1 VGDDLKMAVGGDLNF
16 SSFDGVARSHPRFS
30 GPRGWSPRFLAL
42 FSSSY
47 PVQLLREATNLVAAV
62 FASGSRVWFGA
73 GQNSGAMAAY
83 L

>member
-1 VGDDLKMAVGGDLNF
+1 MAVSGDLDF
-16 SSFDGVARSHPRFS
+16 SSFDGVARSHPRS
-30 GPRGWSPRFLAL
+30 YGPRGWSPRFLVL

-47 PVQLLREATNLVAAV
+47 PVQLLQEAMNLVAAV